1 MAYHALKDAGEDDP
15 EVVKAYGL
23 GVLPDALNVT
33 SGRREVERLTG
44 NMWVPVLVKDD
55 GSFIQGSKA
64 IVAWAEANPA
74 RQHAP
79 AMRWRPV
86 GRGDRRHARPGPPRP
101 DHRGSRT
108 LGGARSHVARG
119 RGLGWSAVV
128 ELCTCYGEPVDM
140 LASQAPEVIAFVRA
154 RPHD

>member
-1 MAYHALKDAGEDDP
+1 MKLYVCYGTWRPAPRPGGHPCGVAYHALKDAGHDP

-33 SGRREVERLTG
+33 SGRREVKRLTG

-74 RQHAP
+74 RQHAD
-79 AMRWRPV
+79 A
-86 GRGDRRHARPGPPRP
+86 
-101 DHRGSRT
+101 T
-108 LGGARSHVARG
+108 GAAG
-119 RGLGWSAVV
+119 
-128 ELCTCYGEPVDM
+128 
-140 LASQAPEVIAFVRA
+140 
-154 RPHD
+154 